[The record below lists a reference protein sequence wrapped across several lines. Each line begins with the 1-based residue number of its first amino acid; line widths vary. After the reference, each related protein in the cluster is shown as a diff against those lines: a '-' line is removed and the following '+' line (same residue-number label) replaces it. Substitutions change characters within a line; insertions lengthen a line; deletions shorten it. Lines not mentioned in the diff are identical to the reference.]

1 MSCNA
6 ASVELADGMKT
17 LGAVWEETRVVW
29 TDGVAQEFEDRF
41 WTPLDAQT
49 RDAVGAI
56 DRLAALLAQV
66 RRDCT

>member
-1 MSCNA
+1 MSLNA

-17 LGAVWEETRVVW
+17 LGAVWEETRAVW
-29 TDGVAQEFEDRF
+29 DDGVARDFEERF
-41 WTPLDAQT
+41 WLPLDAQT